1 MFLVRPYPSA
11 SAMPT
16 VKAMKVT
23 KTMKTIKKPAMKATE
38 TMKARKKPARKA
50 TKTMKAMK
58 KPAMK
63 AKKAMKTSL
72 AGFKKDMLAEMGQW
86 QARILE
92 AAQAVVKIEV
102 DELKFVSMLPPGCPP
117 PPGCEA
123 LEDEPTSGGG
133 GHGPDGGKGP
143 DNGHGGDGGHG
154 RDGRLTFKRVH
165 LPSESLCFFSMVQA
179 CRVLSICRSHGFSRP
194 GEGQPF

>member
-1 MFLVRPYPSA
+1 
-11 SAMPT
+11 
-16 VKAMKVT
+16 
-23 KTMKTIKKPAMKATE
+23 
-38 TMKARKKPARKA
+38 
-50 TKTMKAMK
+50 MKAMK

-63 AKKAMKTSL
+63 AKKDMKTSL
-72 AGFKKDMLAEMGQW
+72 AEFKEDMLAEMGQW

-123 LEDEPTSGGG
+123 LEDEPTSGGD

-143 DNGHGGDGGHG
+143 DSGHGGDGGHG
-154 RDGRLTFKRVH
+154 RDGRPGKFLTCKRVQ
-165 LPSESLCFFSMVQA
+165 LPPDSLCFFSMVQA
-179 CRVLSICRSHGFSRP
+179 CQVLAYMRTHWYILS
-194 GEGQPF
+194 